1 MEPDDGA
8 LDALVQAPPPSG
20 PDDEPGTQ
28 PGARFD
34 DAELAELATVLGR
47 EYAIERELGRGGM
60 GVVLL
65 ARDLRLE
72 RPVAIKVLPRER
84 AADAVHRQRFLRE
97 AKTAAKLSH
106 PNVVPVLHADE
117 AGAFAYF
124 TMPYVDGETLTER
137 VQSRGRPTAREVVR
151 LLREVAWALAYA
163 HARGVVHRD
172 IKPENIL
179 VERTTGRVLVT
190 DFGIAFEAQ
199 ASRLTGDDHMVG
211 TATFMSPEQILG
223 RELDGRSDLY
233 SLGVVGYWLLAGQHP
248 FEGAAT
254 PTMLVKHAIEP
265 APPLRTL
272 APEVPEGLA
281 AAIDRCLAKEPD
293 ARWSSG
299 EALAE
304 ALAAVE
310 DELVGV
316 PARIGGDRLLDE
328 REVSAV
334 LQRAA
339 RLQAD
344 AARRVE
350 ERSRTETSPGPT
362 TASALRVSE
371 VQAAAAEAGIAPEF
385 VAMAAA
391 ELPAGGALAV
401 SPVSAAAEGR
411 WAVRLFG
418 KDVRQLVA
426 SRVFRAPAKAVLDA
440 LPHVWQ
446 ASPYNLRL
454 LDAVGPHPLDGG
466 TVTFRV
472 PKFTFNADGSANV
485 GFPYYMYVLG
495 IRQVRLTMQRR
506 GREAIECTVTAEL
519 HQTIAFGRKLYHPLL
534 GSMTAITGGVVGV
547 AMFTTLMPILAVLA
561 TLGVVATTY
570 GGLHKLTHLGYSYYL
585 RHAQESL
592 ETLLADVDAHLR
604 TQVVFGSMPAPRPAL
619 SSGED

>member
-1 MEPDDGA
+1 MSLA
-8 LDALVQAPPPSG
+8 TAP
-20 PDDEPGTQ
+20 TQ

-84 AADAVHRQRFLRE
+84 AADAAHRQRFLRE
-97 AKTAAKLSH
+97 ARTAAKLSH
-106 PNVVPVLHADE
+106 PNIVPVLHADE

-124 TMPYVDGETLTER
+124 TMPYVDGETLAER
-137 VQSRGRPTAREVVR
+137 VQSRGRPPARDVVR

-179 VERTTGRVLVT
+179 VERASGRVLVT

-233 SLGVVGYWLLAGQHP
+233 SLGVVGFWLLAGQHP

-272 APEVPEGLA
+272 APEVPAGLA
-281 AAIDRCLAKEPD
+281 AAIDRCLAKEPGE
-293 ARWSSG
+293 RWASG

-310 DELVGV
+310 GELAGV
-316 PARIGGDRLLDE
+316 PARAGGDRLLDE

-339 RLQAD
+339 QLQAD

-350 ERSRTETSPGPT
+350 ERSRTETPPAPT

-371 VQAAAAEAGIAPEF
+371 VQAAAAEAGIGPDF

-391 ELPAGGALAV
+391 ELPVGGALAV
-401 SPVSAAAEGR
+401 PKISAATEGR

-426 SRVFRAPAKAVLDA
+426 SRVIRAPAKAVLDA
-440 LPHVWQ
+440 LSHVWQ
-446 ASPYNLRL
+446 ASPYSLRL

-466 TVTFRV
+466 TVTFSV
-472 PKFTFNADGSANV
+472 PKFIASSDGTGYG
-485 GFPYYMYVLG
+485 GFLYYMYVLG

-506 GREAIECTVTAEL
+506 GRDAIECTVTAEL
-519 HQTIAFGRKLYHPLL
+519 HDTITAGRKFFYPWMI
-534 GSMTAITGGVVGV
+534 GMTAVSGV
-547 AMFTTLMPILAVLA
+547 AAGAVMSMVMIPILAVLF
-561 TLGVVATTY
+561 TLGVAATAY
-570 GGLHKLTHLGYSYYL
+570 GGLHKLNHVGYAYYM
-585 RHAQESL
+585 RQAQAQL
-592 ETLLADVDAHLR
+592 EALLADVEANLR
-604 TQVVFGSMPAPRPAL
+604 AQAVFGNMPAPRPAL
-619 SSGED
+619 APGED

>member
-1 MEPDDGA
+1 MSLA
-8 LDALVQAPPPSG
+8 TAP
-20 PDDEPGTQ
+20 TH

-72 RPVAIKVLPRER
+72 RSVAIKVLPRER
-84 AADAVHRQRFLRE
+84 AADAAHRQRFLRE

-106 PNVVPVLHADE
+106 PNIVPILHADE
-117 AGAFAYF
+117 AGALAYF
-124 TMPYVDGETLTER
+124 TMTYVDGETLAER
-137 VQSRGRPTAREVVR
+137 VQSRGRPAAREVVR

-179 VERTTGRVLVT
+179 VERATGRVLVT

-199 ASRLTGDDHMVG
+199 ASRLTGDDQMVG
-211 TATFMSPEQILG
+211 TATYMSPEQILG

-254 PTMLVKHAIEP
+254 PAVLVKHATEP

-272 APEVPEGLA
+272 APEVPADLA
-281 AAIDRCLAKEPD
+281 AVIDRCLAKEPD
-293 ARWSSG
+293 ARWSSA

-304 ALAAVE
+304 ALAGVE
-310 DELVGV
+310 GELAGV
-316 PARIGGDRLLDE
+316 PARTGGDRLLDE
-328 REVSAV
+328 RQVSAV

-339 RLQAD
+339 QMQAD

-350 ERSRTETSPGPT
+350 ERSRTGTSPAPT

-391 ELPAGGALAV
+391 EMPTGGALAV
-401 SPVSAAAEGR
+401 PAVPAAAEGR

-418 KDVRQLVA
+418 KDVRQLVV
-426 SRVFRAPAKAVLDA
+426 SRVIRAPAKAVLDA
-440 LPHVWQ
+440 VGQVWQ
-446 ASPYNLRL
+446 TSPYSLRL
-454 LDAVGPHPLDGG
+454 QDAVGPHPLDGG
-466 TVTFRV
+466 VMTFRV
-472 PKFTFNADGSANV
+472 PKFIHSADGSGYG
-485 GFPYYMYVLG
+485 GFSYYMYVLT

-506 GREAIECTVTAEL
+506 GRDAIECTVTAEL
-519 HQTIAFGRKLYHPLL
+519 HETIASGRKLYYPLM
-534 GSMTAITGGVVGV
+534 GGITALAGAGVGV
-547 AMFTTLMPILAVLA
+547 GMFFLMMPILAVLA
-561 TLGVVATTY
+561 TLGAVTTIY
-570 GGLHKLTHLGYSYYL
+570 GGLHKVNQVFFSYYL
-585 RHAQESL
+585 KMGQEQL
-592 ETLLADVDAHLR
+592 EALLADVEANLR
-604 TQVVFGSMPAPRPAL
+604 AQAVFGSLPAPRPAL
-619 SSGED
+619 PREED

>member
-1 MEPDDGA
+1 MSLA
-8 LDALVQAPPPSG
+8 TAP
-20 PDDEPGTQ
+20 TQ

-34 DAELAELATVLGR
+34 DAELAELATTLGR

-84 AADAVHRQRFLRE
+84 AADAAHRQRFLRE

-106 PNVVPVLHADE
+106 PNIVPVLHADE

-163 HARGVVHRD
+163 HACGVVHRD

-179 VERTTGRVLVT
+179 VERATGRVLVT

-211 TATFMSPEQILG
+211 TATYMSPEQILG

-233 SLGVVGYWLLAGQHP
+233 SLGVVGFWLLAGQHP

-254 PTMLVKHAIEP
+254 PTVLVKHATEP
-265 APPLRTL
+265 APPLRTI
-272 APEVPEGLA
+272 APEVPADLA
-281 AAIDRCLAKEPD
+281 AAIDRCLDKEPD

-310 DELVGV
+310 GELAGV
-316 PARIGGDRLLDE
+316 PARTGGDRLLDE
-328 REVSAV
+328 RQVSAV
-334 LQRAA
+334 LLRAA
-339 RLQAD
+339 QLQAD

-350 ERSRTETSPGPT
+350 ERSRAETSPAPT

-401 SPVSAAAEGR
+401 PAVPAAAEGR

-440 LPHVWQ
+440 LAHVWQ

-454 LDAVGPHPLDGG
+454 QDTVGPHPLDGG
-466 TVTFRV
+466 AVTFRV
-472 PKFTFNADGSANV
+472 PKFTFNADGSAIG

-506 GREAIECTVTAEL
+506 GRDAIECTVTAEL
-519 HQTIAFGRKLYHPLL
+519 HEAIAFGRKLFYPWV
-534 GSMTAITGGVVGV
+534 GGMTTVTSVAAGV
-547 AMFTTLMPILAVLA
+547 AMFLTMLPILAA
-561 TLGVVATTY
+561 LGTFGVAAMMY
-570 GGLHKLTHLGYSYYL
+570 SGLYKLNHVAYAYYFKQ
-585 RHAQESL
+585 AQESL
-592 ETLLADVDAHLR
+592 ETLLADVDANLR
-604 TQVVFGSMPAPRPAL
+604 TQAVFGSMPAPRPAL
-619 SSGED
+619 SRGED

>member
-1 MEPDDGA
+1 MSLA
-8 LDALVQAPPPSG
+8 TAP
-20 PDDEPGTQ
+20 TQ

-34 DAELAELATVLGR
+34 DAELAELATALGH

-84 AADAVHRQRFLRE
+84 AGDPAHRQRFLRE
-97 AKTAAKLSH
+97 ARTAAKLSH
-106 PNVVPVLHADE
+106 PNIVPILHADE

-124 TMPYVDGETLTER
+124 TMPFVDGETLAER
-137 VQSRGRPTAREVVR
+137 VQSRGQPTARDALR

-163 HARGVVHRD
+163 HARGIVHRD

-179 VERTTGRVLVT
+179 VERASGRVLVS

-199 ASRLTGDDHMVG
+199 ASRLTGSDHMVG

-248 FEGAAT
+248 FGDAAT
-254 PTMLVKHAIEP
+254 PTMLVKHATEP

-272 APEVPEGLA
+272 APEVPAGLA

-293 ARWSSG
+293 VRWSSG

-310 DELVGV
+310 DELAGV
-316 PARIGGDRLLDE
+316 PAHTRGDRLLDE

-339 RLQAD
+339 QMQSD

-350 ERSRTETSPGPT
+350 ERSRTGAPPGPT

-371 VQAAAAEAGIAPEF
+371 VQAAAAEAGIAPEY

-391 ELPAGGALAV
+391 ELPAGGALV
-401 SPVSAAAEGR
+401 PVVSAAAEGR

-426 SRVFRAPAKAVLDA
+426 SRVFHAPAKAVLDA
-440 LPHVWQ
+440 LGQVWQ
-446 ASPYNLRL
+446 TSPYNLRL
-454 LDAVGPHPLDGG
+454 QDAVGPHPLDGG
-466 TVTFRV
+466 SMTFRV
-472 PKFTFNADGSANV
+472 PKFTHSADGSGPV
-485 GFPYYMYVLG
+485 GFSYYMYILS

-506 GREAIECTVTAEL
+506 GRDAIECTVTVEL
-519 HQTIAFGRKLYHPLL
+519 HGTIASGRKLYYPVMGIL
-534 GSMTAITGGVVGV
+534 TAATGAAVGAGMLV
-547 AMFTTLMPILAVLA
+547 MMIPILAVLA
-561 TLGVVATTY
+561 TLGAVATIY
-570 GGLHKLTHLGYSYYL
+570 GGLHKLNHFAYAYYL
-585 RHAQESL
+585 KTAQEQL
-592 ETLLADVDAHLR
+592 EALLADVDANLHA
-604 TQVVFGSMPAPRPAL
+604 QAVFGSLPAPRPAL
-619 SSGED
+619 SRGED

>member
-1 MEPDDGA
+1 MSLA
-8 LDALVQAPPPSG
+8 TAPI
-20 PDDEPGTQ
+20 Q

-72 RPVAIKVLPRER
+72 RLVGIKVLPRER
-84 AADAVHRQRFLRE
+84 AADATHRQRFLRE

-106 PNVVPVLHADE
+106 PNIVPVLHADE

-124 TMPYVDGETLTER
+124 TMPYIDGETLTER
-137 VQSRGRPTAREVVR
+137 VQSRGRPAAREVVR

-233 SLGVVGYWLLAGQHP
+233 SLGVVGYWLVAGQHP

-254 PTMLVKHAIEP
+254 PAMLVKHAIEP
-265 APPLRTL
+265 VPPLRTL
-272 APEVPEGLA
+272 VPEVPAGLA

-304 ALAAVE
+304 VLAAVE
-310 DELVGV
+310 GELAGV
-316 PARIGGDRLLDE
+316 PSSTGGDRLLDE
-328 REVSAV
+328 REISAV

-339 RLQAD
+339 QLQAD
-344 AARRVE
+344 TARRVE
-350 ERSRTETSPGPT
+350 ERSRAETSPAPT

-391 ELPAGGALAV
+391 ELPAGGALAA
-401 SPVSAAAEGR
+401 PKVSAAAEGR

-440 LPHVWQ
+440 LAHVWQ

-472 PKFTFNADGSANV
+472 PKFAFAADGSTAG
-485 GFPYYMYVLG
+485 GFPYYMYVLDVH
-495 IRQVRLTMQRR
+495 QVRLTMQRR
-506 GREAIECTVTAEL
+506 GSDTIECTVIAEL
-519 HQTIAFGRKLYHPLL
+519 HDTIASGRKLFYPLM
-534 GSMTAITGGVVGV
+534 GGATAATGVAVGV
-547 AMFTTLMPILAVLA
+547 AMFSMVFPVLAVLA

-570 GGLHKLTHLGYSYYL
+570 GGLHKLTHLTYAYYL
-585 RHAQESL
+585 RNGQESL
-592 ETLLADVDAHLR
+592 ETLLADVDANLR
-604 TQVVFGSMPAPRPAL
+604 TQAVFGTMPAPQPSL
-619 SSGED
+619 SRGED

>member
-1 MEPDDGA
+1 MSLA
-8 LDALVQAPPPSG
+8 SAT
-20 PDDEPGTQ
+20 TQ

-72 RPVAIKVLPRER
+72 RQVGIKVLPRER
-84 AADAVHRQRFLRE
+84 AADATHRQRFLRE
-97 AKTAAKLSH
+97 ARTAARLSH
-106 PNVVPVLHADE
+106 PNIVPVLHADE

-137 VQSRGRPTAREVVR
+137 VHSRGRPAAREVVR

-179 VERTTGRVLVT
+179 VERASGRVLVT

-199 ASRLTGDDHMVG
+199 ASRLTGEDHIVG
-211 TATFMSPEQILG
+211 TATFMSPEQVLG

-254 PTMLVKHAIEP
+254 PAMLVKHAIEP
-265 APPLRTL
+265 APPLRTR

-310 DELVGV
+310 RELADT
-316 PARIGGDRLLDE
+316 PARTGGDRLLDE

-339 RLQAD
+339 QLQAD

-350 ERSRTETSPGPT
+350 ERSRGASTPAPT

-371 VQAAAAEAGIAPEF
+371 VQAAAAEAGIAPEY

-401 SPVSAAAEGR
+401 PAVPAAAEGR

-418 KDVRQLVA
+418 KDLRQLVA

-440 LPHVWQ
+440 IAQVWQ

-454 LDAVGPHPLDGG
+454 QDAVGPHPLDGG
-466 TVTFRV
+466 AVIFRV
-472 PKFTFNADGSANV
+472 PKFTFNSDGSAIG
-485 GFPYYMYVLG
+485 GFSYYMYVLG
-495 IRQVRLTMQRR
+495 IQRVRLTMQRR
-506 GREAIECTVTAEL
+506 GRDAIECTVTAEL
-519 HQTIAFGRKLYHPLL
+519 HDTIASGRKLYYPVM
-534 GSMTAITGGVVGV
+534 GTTVAGVGAGAGA
-547 AMFTTLMPILAVLA
+547 AMFVMLIPILAALA
-561 TLGVVATTY
+561 TLGLVATAY
-570 GGLHKLTHLGYSYYL
+570 AGAHKLMHISYTYYI
-585 RHAQESL
+585 RTAQESL
-592 ETLLADVDAHLR
+592 ETLLADVDANLR
-604 TQVVFGSMPAPRPAL
+604 AQAVFGNMPAPRPAL
-619 SSGED
+619 SGAES

>member
-1 MEPDDGA
+1 MSLA
-8 LDALVQAPPPSG
+8 TAP
-20 PDDEPGTQ
+20 TH

-34 DAELAELATVLGR
+34 DAELAELATALGR

-84 AADAVHRQRFLRE
+84 AADAAHRQRFLRE

-106 PNVVPVLHADE
+106 PNIVPILHADE
-117 AGAFAYF
+117 AGALAYF
-124 TMPYVDGETLTER
+124 TMPYVDGETLAER
-137 VQSRGRPTAREVVR
+137 VQSRGPAAAREVVR

-179 VERTTGRVLVT
+179 VERASGRVLVT

-199 ASRLTGDDHMVG
+199 ASRLTGDDQMVG
-211 TATFMSPEQILG
+211 TATYMSPEQILG

-233 SLGVVGYWLLAGQHP
+233 SLGVVGFWLLAGQHP

-254 PTMLVKHAIEP
+254 PTVLVKHATEP

-272 APEVPEGLA
+272 APEVPADLA
-281 AAIDRCLAKEPD
+281 AVIDRCLAKEPD
-293 ARWSSG
+293 ARWASA

-304 ALAAVE
+304 ALAGVE
-310 DELVGV
+310 GELAGP
-316 PARIGGDRLLDE
+316 PAPTGGDRLLGE
-328 REVSAV
+328 RDVSAV

-339 RLQAD
+339 QLQAD

-350 ERSRTETSPGPT
+350 ERSRTAAAPAPT

-391 ELPAGGALAV
+391 ELPTGGALAV
-401 SPVSAAAEGR
+401 PAVPAAAEGR

-418 KDVRQLVA
+418 KDVRQITA
-426 SRVFRAPAKAVLDA
+426 SRVIRAPAKAVLDA
-440 LPHVWQ
+440 VGQVWQ
-446 ASPYNLRL
+446 TSPYSLRL
-454 LDAVGPHPLDGG
+454 QDAVGPHPLDGG
-466 TVTFRV
+466 VMTFRV
-472 PKFTFNADGSANV
+472 PKFIHTADGSGYG
-485 GFPYYMYVLG
+485 GFAYYMYVLT

-506 GREAIECTVTAEL
+506 GRDAIECTVTAEL
-519 HQTIAFGRKLYHPLL
+519 HESIASGRKLYYPLM
-534 GSMTAITGGVVGV
+534 GGMTAAAGAGVGV
-547 AMFTTLMPILAVLA
+547 GMFFVMIPILAVLA
-561 TLGVVATTY
+561 TLGAVATMY
-570 GGLHKLTHLGYSYYL
+570 AGLHKLTHVTYAYYL
-585 RHAQESL
+585 RQAQEQL
-592 ETLLADVDAHLR
+592 EALLADVDANLR
-604 TQVVFGSMPAPRPAL
+604 AQAVFGSLPAPRPAPQR
-619 SSGED
+619 ED

>member
-1 MEPDDGA
+1 MSLA
-8 LDALVQAPPPSG
+8 SAPTP
-20 PDDEPGTQ
+20 

-34 DAELAELATVLGR
+34 DAELAELATALGR
-47 EYAIERELGRGGM
+47 EYTIERELGRGGM

-72 RPVAIKVLPRER
+72 RPVAIKVLPRQR
-84 AADAVHRQRFLRE
+84 AADATHRQRFLRE
-97 AKTAAKLSH
+97 ARTAAKLSH
-106 PNVVPVLHADE
+106 PNIVPTLHADE
-117 AGAFAYF
+117 VGAYAYF
-124 TMPYVDGETLTER
+124 TMPYIDGETLAER
-137 VQSRGRPTAREVVR
+137 VQSRGRLAPREVVR
-151 LLREVAWALAYA
+151 LLRQVAWALAYA

-179 VERTTGRVLVT
+179 IERATGRVLVN

-211 TATFMSPEQILG
+211 TAAFMSPEQICE

-248 FEGAAT
+248 FEGATSAV
-254 PTMLVKHAIEP
+254 LVKHATEP

-272 APEVPEGLA
+272 APEVPAGLA
-281 AAIDRCLAKEPD
+281 AVIDRCLAKEPD
-293 ARWSSG
+293 GRWPSG

-304 ALAAVE
+304 ALASVE
-310 DELVGV
+310 DELVAG
-316 PARIGGDRLLDE
+316 PARAGGDRLLDE

-339 RLQAD
+339 QMQAD

-350 ERSRTETSPGPT
+350 ERSRSETSPTPT
-362 TASALRVSE
+362 TASGLRVSE

-391 ELPAGGALAV
+391 ELPAGGTLAA
-401 SPVSAAAEGR
+401 PTVSAAAEGR

-440 LPHVWQ
+440 LAQVWQ

-466 TVTFRV
+466 AVMFRV
-472 PKFTFNADGSANV
+472 PKFTASADGSGYGN
-485 GFPYYMYVLG
+485 FLYYMYVPG
-495 IRQVRLTMQRR
+495 IRQLRLTTQRR
-506 GREAIECTVTAEL
+506 GSDAIECTVTAEL
-519 HQTIAFGRKLYHPLL
+519 HETIAFGRKAFYPWMGGVTAVTSGAVGAALFLTMLPLL
-534 GSMTAITGGVVGV
+534 A
-547 AMFTTLMPILAVLA
+547 ALA
-561 TLGVVATTY
+561 TLGVVATIY
-570 GGLHKLTHLGYSYYL
+570 SGLHKLNHVFYAYYL
-585 RHAQESL
+585 KQAQENL
-592 ETLLADVDAHLR
+592 ETLLADVDAKLR
-604 TQVVFGSMPAPRPAL
+604 MQAVFGSPSASRPAL
-619 SSGED
+619 SRGDE

>member
-1 MEPDDGA
+1 MSLA
-8 LDALVQAPPPSG
+8 TAP
-20 PDDEPGTQ
+20 TQ

-72 RPVAIKVLPRER
+72 RPGAIKVLPRER
-84 AADAVHRQRFLRE
+84 AADAAHRQRFLRE
-97 AKTAAKLSH
+97 ARTAAKLSH
-106 PNVVPVLHADE
+106 PNIVPVLHADE

-124 TMPYVDGETLTER
+124 TMPYVDGETLAER
-137 VQSRGRPTAREVVR
+137 VQSRGRPPARDVVR

-179 VERTTGRVLVT
+179 VERASGRVLVT

-199 ASRLTGDDHMVG
+199 ASRLTGDDHLVG

-233 SLGVVGYWLLAGQHP
+233 SLGVVGFWLLAGQHP

-272 APEVPEGLA
+272 APEVPAGLA
-281 AAIDRCLAKEPD
+281 AAIDRCLAKEPGE
-293 ARWSSG
+293 RWASG

-310 DELVGV
+310 GELAGV
-316 PARIGGDRLLDE
+316 PARAGGDRLLDE

-339 RLQAD
+339 QLQAD

-350 ERSRTETSPGPT
+350 ERSRTETPPAPT
-362 TASALRVSE
+362 TASALRGWGA
-371 VQAAAAEAGIAPEF
+371 QPAGAEAGIGPDF
-385 VAMAAA
+385 VAMAPA
-391 ELPAGGALAV
+391 ELPVGGALAV
-401 SPVSAAAEGR
+401 PKISAATEGR

-426 SRVFRAPAKAVLDA
+426 SRVIRAPAKAVLDA
-440 LPHVWQ
+440 LSHVWQ
-446 ASPYNLRL
+446 ASPYSLRL

-466 TVTFRV
+466 TVTFSV
-472 PKFTFNADGSANV
+472 PKFIASSDGTGYG
-485 GFPYYMYVLG
+485 GFLYYMYVLG

-506 GREAIECTVTAEL
+506 GRDAIECTVTAEL
-519 HQTIAFGRKLYHPLL
+519 HDTITAGRKFFYPWMI
-534 GSMTAITGGVVGV
+534 GMTAVSGV
-547 AMFTTLMPILAVLA
+547 AAGAVMFMVMIPILAALF
-561 TLGVVATTY
+561 TLGVAATAY
-570 GGLHKLTHLGYSYYL
+570 GGLHKLNHVGYAYYM
-585 RHAQESL
+585 RQAQAQL
-592 ETLLADVDAHLR
+592 EALLADVEANLR
-604 TQVVFGSMPAPRPAL
+604 AQAVFGNMPAPRPAL
-619 SSGED
+619 APGED

>member
-1 MEPDDGA
+1 MSLA
-8 LDALVQAPPPSG
+8 TAP
-20 PDDEPGTQ
+20 TL

-34 DAELAELATVLGR
+34 DAELAELATALGR
-47 EYAIERELGRGGM
+47 DYTIERELGRGGM

-72 RPVAIKVLPRER
+72 RLVAIKVLPRER
-84 AADAVHRQRFLRE
+84 AADAAHRQRFLRE
-97 AKTAAKLSH
+97 ARTAAKLSH
-106 PNVVPVLHADE
+106 PNIVPTLHADE

-124 TMPYVDGETLTER
+124 TMPYVDGETLAER
-137 VQSRGRPTAREVVR
+137 VQSRGRLAPREVAR

-179 VERTTGRVLVT
+179 VERATGRVLVN

-211 TATFMSPEQILG
+211 TAAFMSPEQILG

-248 FEGAAT
+248 FEGAAA
-254 PTMLVKHAIEP
+254 PTVLVKHATEP

-272 APEVPEGLA
+272 VPEVPAGLA

-293 ARWSSG
+293 ARWPSG

-310 DELVGV
+310 DELGGV
-316 PARIGGDRLLDE
+316 PARTGGDRLLDE
-328 REVSAV
+328 REVSVV

-339 RLQAD
+339 QLQAD

-350 ERSRTETSPGPT
+350 ERSRAATSPAPT

-391 ELPAGGALAV
+391 EMTPGGALAV
-401 SPVSAAAEGR
+401 PAVSAAAEGR

-440 LPHVWQ
+440 LAHVWQ

-466 TVTFRV
+466 AVTFRV
-472 PKFTFNADGSANV
+472 PKFTFNADGSAIG
-485 GFPYYMYVLG
+485 GFPYYMYVLS

-506 GREAIECTVTAEL
+506 GRDAIECTVTAEL
-519 HQTIAFGRKLYHPLL
+519 HETIVAGRRLFYPW
-534 GSMTAITGGVVGV
+534 MGGATTVAGAAAGV
-547 AMFTTLMPILAVLA
+547 AMFMTMLPILAVLG
-561 TLGVVATTY
+561 TLGVVATVY
-570 GGLHKLTHLGYSYYL
+570 GGLYKLNHVAYAYYIKM
-585 RHAQESL
+585 AQEHL
-592 ETLLADVDAHLR
+592 ETMLADVDANLR
-604 TQVVFGSMPAPRPAL
+604 TQAVFGSLPAPRPGL
-619 SSGED
+619 SREED